1 MATVEYAHVSLNA
14 EGVPI
19 ISGTRTKVVELVAEH
34 LAYGW
39 EAGELH
45 EQHPYLSLG
54 QIHSALG
61 YYYDHKA
68 EMDADIQQTL
78 DKVDQIKA
86 DLDRIQG
93 EPPLIKKLRATGQL
107 P

>member
-1 MATVEYAHVSLNA
+1 MVTVEYAHVSLNA
-14 EGVPI
+14 EGVPVI
-19 ISGTRTKVVELVAEH
+19 TGTRTKVAEVVVEH

-39 EAGELH
+39 EAGELR
-45 EQHPYLSLG
+45 EQHPYLTLG
-54 QIHSALG
+54 QIHSALA

-68 EMDADIQQTL
+68 EMDAGVQQTL
-78 DKVDQIKA
+78 EKVDQIKA

-93 EPPLIKKLRATGQL
+93 EPPLIKKLRAMGQL

>member
-1 MATVEYAHVSLNA
+1 MSTVEYVHVSFNA
-14 EGVPI
+14 DGVPI
-19 ISGTRTKVVELVAEH
+19 VSGTRTKVEEVIVEH

-39 EAGELH
+39 EAREIH

-68 EMDADIQQTL
+68 EMDADIQRTL
-78 DKVDQIKA
+78 ERVDQIKA
-86 DLDRIQG
+86 DLDRLQG
-93 EPPLIKKLRATGQL
+93 EPPLIKKLRAMGKL

>member
-1 MATVEYAHVSLNA
+1 MAIVEYAHVSLNA
-14 EGVPI
+14 KGVPV
-19 ISGTRTKVVELVAEH
+19 ISGTGTKVVEVVVEH

-45 EQHPYLSLG
+45 EQHPHLSLG

-68 EMDADIQQTL
+68 EMDADIQRRL
-78 DKVDQIKA
+78 EEAERMKA

-93 EPPLIKKLRATGQL
+93 EPPLIKKLRAAGQL

>member
-1 MATVEYAHVSLNA
+1 MATVEYAHVSFDPD
-14 EGVPI
+14 GVPI
-19 ISGTRTKVVELVAEH
+19 ISGTRTKVVEVVVEH
-34 LAYGW
+34 LAYGL
-39 EAGELH
+39 EATELH
-45 EQHPYLSLG
+45 EEHPYLSLG

-68 EMDADIQQTL
+68 EMDADIQRTL
-78 DKVDQIKA
+78 AKVDEIKA

-93 EPPLIKKLRATGQL
+93 EPPLIKKLRAMGKL

>member
-1 MATVEYAHVSLNA
+1 MSTVDYAHVSLDS
-14 EGVPI
+14 EGVPV
-19 ISGTRTKVVELVAEH
+19 ISGTRTKVVEVVAEH

-39 EAGELH
+39 EAQELH
-45 EQHPYLSLG
+45 AQHPHLSLG

-68 EMDADIQQTL
+68 EMDADVERRLQRA
-78 DKVDQIKA
+78 DQIKA
-86 DLDRIQG
+86 QLDGTQG
-93 EPPLIKKLRATGQL
+93 EPALIKQLRARGGL